1 MKSIHRVCKLPP
13 NSVFSFFSLYIH
25 VQSVVY
31 RKYSVIIN
39 NTKSQKIMP
48 LIAWPTDQVNYKLD
62 AHSWSESSLIN
73 SVVYLE
79 KIHLQFPVLE
89 LLSRILQKKLHKRR
103 ISRSFR
109 HREKEIERREKR
121 EERER
126 EGGERERERK
136 KERETLISKM
146 LRNLGRIV

>member
-39 NTKSQKIMP
+39 NTKSRKIMP

-79 KIHLQFPVLE
+79 KINLQFPVLE
-89 LLSRILQKKLHKRR
+89 LLSRILQKKTAQTQNFAFFQTQRER
-103 ISRSFR
+103 E
-109 HREKEIERREKR
+109 REKTKR
-121 EERER
+121 ERER
-126 EGGERERERK
+126 EGGER
-136 KERETLISKM
+136 
-146 LRNLGRIV
+146 